1 MVDIVTEIQINKP
14 ISIVSAYAANP
25 DNALDWYEN
34 IKSVEWRTPKPL
46 SVGTRVAFVA
56 HFLGRKLE
64 YVYKVTVYLPNSTLV
79 MQTSQ
84 GPFPMHTMYSW
95 KQISPSATLMTLRNT
110 GSPSGFSKLFAPFM
124 QMAMRKAN
132 QKDLNRLKKNLEM
145 TGQTI

>member
-64 YVYKVTVYLPNSTLV
+64 YVYKVTAYLPNSTLV

-84 GPFPMHTMYSW
+84 GPFPMQAMYSW
-95 KQISPSATLMTLRNT
+95 KQISPSATLMTFRNT